1 MERFRLDQ
9 AKKEFEPLRR
19 QIQRWVDDTTFGDPE
34 IPAEVDHDR
43 MVDNWWSLL
52 AIADAAGGDW
62 PERAREIMLQQYWAY
77 DSAEDSGW
85 DILLLKDIRDIFDEL
100 GQDKIFTKEMLNKL
114 HLMAE
119 RPWGEYPNTKTGET
133 KPLTSSNLAYLLKS
147 HEIKPKQL
155 KIGSVNNRGY
165 ERSDFEDTWLRYV
178 SPPAAPDTPRQ
189 GATPLPAAENK
200 GSRGSTLA
208 KAEVAGS
215 ALAAE
220 NPRETAEGSG
230 VAVQAPLSGGNEA
243 EPGADDLE
251 YDRQERAAIRDEPE
265 SKVEEPLRSE
275 EQYDLEDCIGAAKDE
290 GDLCKI
296 PPQFDRSSQRNS

>member
-1 MERFRLDQ
+1 
-9 AKKEFEPLRR
+9 
-19 QIQRWVDDTTFGDPE
+19 
-34 IPAEVDHDR
+34 
-43 MVDNWWSLL
+43 MVPR
-52 AIADAAGGDW
+52 G
-62 PERAREIMLQQYWAY
+62 
-77 DSAEDSGW
+77 
-85 DILLLKDIRDIFDEL
+85 
-100 GQDKIFTKEMLNKL
+100 
-114 HLMAE
+114 AE

-155 KIGSVNNRGY
+155 KIGSVNNRVY

-251 YDRQERAAIRDEPE
+251 YDRQERAAIQDEPE
-265 SKVEEPLRSE
+265 SKVEEPLTSE
-275 EQYDLEDCIGAAKDE
+275 EQYDLEDCIGTAKDE

-296 PPQFDRSSQRNS
+296 PPQFDRSGRRNG